1 MFRKSAFNPVH
12 QKSALYL
19 EKQRCWKNSANSA
32 LCSNVGLDMTTPFK
46 LPAQKK
52 LKISEKLVEKQRK
65 CAQISPLAF
74 LSIEES
80 AKMSRN
86 QNPYNYDKKNFRF
99 FSVCA
104 LHRKK
109 NLY

>member
-1 MFRKSAFNPVH
+1 MCTVLCVCALCAPYLSKKCIRMFRKSAFNPVH

-65 CAQISPLAF
+65 CAAVKFIHILKLPTLATHF
-74 LSIEES
+74 TIG
-80 AKMSRN
+80 
-86 QNPYNYDKKNFRF
+86 
-99 FSVCA
+99 
-104 LHRKK
+104 
-109 NLY
+109 